1 MDPEKK
7 REVRKR
13 GTQDIRKS
21 LPLGE
26 GLSVSAGN
34 NGVLKEVIEGNMAKG
49 LFAEVWTRLRV
60 STRDVQASRNYIQE
74 SSNRDRG
81 GSSYQNP

>member
-1 MDPEKK
+1 M
-7 REVRKR
+7 RKR
-13 GTQDIRKS
+13 GTQAIRKS

-34 NGVLKEVIEGNMAKG
+34 NGVLKEVIEGTMAKG
-49 LFAEVWTRLRV
+49 LFAEAWTRLRV